1 MSVTSRSE
9 TDAAEADADSARQGA
24 RSRRQP
30 GLNQPLRAL
39 IAVAELVLA
48 GIALWL
54 AFRWW
59 PQGITEIDV
68 PYGGK
73 QIPQALYHGDVLVRA
88 IGIGTLASLLL
99 LDAMRQ
105 LMLALRTR
113 PLRRAK
119 RRERDAAKTPEDAAA
134 A

>member
-1 MSVTSRSE
+1 MSVTSGSE
-9 TDAAEADADSARQGA
+9 SDAADADSARQGA

-30 GLNQPLRAL
+30 GLNQPVRAL

-48 GIALWL
+48 GVALWL

-59 PQGITEIDV
+59 PQGITEIDL

-73 QIPQALYHGDVLVRA
+73 QIPQTLYHGDVLVRA

-99 LDAMRQ
+99 LDAMRE

-113 PLRRAK
+113 PLRRSK
-119 RRERDAAKTPEDAAA
+119 RRERDAAETPGDAAA